1 MTNKL
6 LITALMV
13 MLAGLAMHRTDAQ
26 ERQLIPP
33 ALEARILAHPETP
46 LAGGGAT
53 ATVTIVEWFDYNCP
67 FCRKT
72 HSHVQQLLHTN
83 PSVRVL
89 YKEWPIFG
97 RVSDYAARSA
107 LAATWQ
113 RKYLRAHDA
122 LLGTPQALTE
132 TTEVVAVLN
141 TAGIDLTRLQHD
153 RNLHAAEIEAIIAR
167 SEQEARTLG
176 LRGTPGFL
184 IGRQLV
190 SRSLNLSQLQELLQ
204 EPDPAAANE

>member
-6 LITALMV
+6 LITALTV
-13 MLAGLAMHRTDAQ
+13 MFAGLAMHRTDAQ
-26 ERQLIPP
+26 EAQLIPP

-46 LAGGGAT
+46 LAGGAN

-72 HSHVQQLLHTN
+72 HSHVQQLLRTN
-83 PSVRVL
+83 PNVRVL

-97 RVSDYAARSA
+97 AVSDYAARSA

-113 RKYLRAHDA
+113 RKYLPAHDA
-122 LLGTPQALTE
+122 LLGTREALTE
-132 TTEVVAVLN
+132 TAEVDVVLSK
-141 TAGIDLTRLQHD
+141 AGIDLTRLQHD
-153 RNLHAAEIEAIIAR
+153 RNLHAAEIDAILAR
-167 SEQEARTLG
+167 SEQEARALG

-204 EPDPAAANE
+204 APDPPAAK